1 MEPDSDRRIVL
12 IVNDEEVRAEVPVRR
27 NLVDFLRQDL
37 GLTGTHIGCE
47 AGACGACTVLVD
59 GRLARACLM
68 LAVQADR
75 ATIETIEGADAS
87 GRIAEL
93 QAAFH
98 RLNALQCGYCTPAM
112 LLTAAE
118 LLRANPSPSRAEVR
132 DWISGN
138 FCRCT
143 GYQAIVDAVMA
154 VAEGEAAT

>member
-1 MEPDSDRRIVL
+1 MQLDTDRRIAL
-12 IVNDEEVRAEVPVRR
+12 TVNGEDAGGEVSVRQ
-27 NLVDFLRQDL
+27 NLADFLRQGL

-59 GRLARACLM
+59 GRLTRACLM
-68 LAVQADR
+68 LAVQADG
-75 ATIETIEGADAS
+75 ATIETIEGVDAS
-87 GRIAEL
+87 GRIGQL

-118 LLRANPSPSRAEVR
+118 LLRVNPTPSRDEVR

-143 GYQAIVDAVMA
+143 GYQAIVDAVLE

>member
-1 MEPDSDRRIVL
+1 MQLDTDRRIAL
-12 IVNDEEVRAEVPVRR
+12 TVNGEDAGGEVSVRQ
-27 NLVDFLRQDL
+27 NLADFLRQGL

-59 GRLARACLM
+59 GRLTRACLM
-68 LAVQADR
+68 LAVQADG
-75 ATIETIEGADAS
+75 ATIETIEGVDAS
-87 GRIAEL
+87 GRIAQL

-118 LLRANPSPSRAEVR
+118 LLRVNPTPSRDEVR

-143 GYQAIVDAVMA
+143 GYQAIVDAVLE